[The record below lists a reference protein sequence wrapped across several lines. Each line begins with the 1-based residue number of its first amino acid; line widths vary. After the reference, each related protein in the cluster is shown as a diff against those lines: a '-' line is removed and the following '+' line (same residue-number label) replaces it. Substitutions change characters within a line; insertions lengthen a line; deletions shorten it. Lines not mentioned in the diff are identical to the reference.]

1 MKLKLDQITIDAG
14 TQTRIMMNEKTIAEY
29 AADMTEGTQFP
40 DVVVFASGTDYLL
53 ADGFHRFM
61 AAQRNG
67 WREIDAEVRTG
78 SRLDAIKY
86 SLGAN
91 NSHGLRR
98 TNADKRRCVEIALT
112 EFTKISDQMIADMC
126 GVCRDYVMDV
136 RHDFQVAV
144 KPQPEKKIGK
154 DCKLY
159 PATKTTR
166 DVFKDAEG
174 NGKPTRKAAI
184 KIGPPCCGI
193 MIAGQAIARLEEIAP
208 NDTERDEAFDQVAE
222 WLHANRKGGVT

>member
-29 AADMTEGTQFP
+29 AADMTEGAKFP

-98 TNADKRRCVEIALT
+98 TNADKRRCVEIALE
-112 EFTKISDQMIADMC
+112 EFSNMSGREMARMC
-126 GVCRDYVMDV
+126 GVDNAFVTAFVEESGVDRQHVV
-136 RHDFQVAV
+136 
-144 KPQPEKKIGK
+144 GK
-154 DCKLY
+154 DGKSY
-159 PATKTTR
+159 PATKTAR
-166 DVFKDAEG
+166 DVFKDTKG

-208 NDTERDEAFDQVAE
+208 NDTERDEAFDQVTE
-222 WLHANRKGGVT
+222 WLHVNRKGGVT